1 MGGRVASVR
10 WAESPYDAAWD
21 AELRSLV
28 ARYGSAPCI
37 KYCTDGW
44 RHSVHVR
51 SWLGDPV
58 ERAMAFLYEATDYLR
73 RQGAEQIETSLWRNI
88 DRLS

>member
-21 AELRSLV
+21 VELRALV
-28 ARYGSAPCI
+28 ERYGGAPGL
-37 KYCTDGW
+37 KYSTGGW

-51 SWLGDPV
+51 SWFGDPV
-58 ERAMAFLYEATDYLR
+58 DRAMAFLYEATDYLG
-73 RQGAEQIETSLWRNI
+73 RQGAERIETSLWRNV